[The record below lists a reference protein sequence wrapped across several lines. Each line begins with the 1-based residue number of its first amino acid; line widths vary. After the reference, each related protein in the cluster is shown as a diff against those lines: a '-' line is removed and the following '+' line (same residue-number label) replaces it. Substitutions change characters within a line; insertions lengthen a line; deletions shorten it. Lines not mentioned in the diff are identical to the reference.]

1 MQSSGY
7 RHLESFESMKIE
19 GAEKCSHKYPL
30 EIIWLVK
37 QHNKQCLGNSTAFG
51 KLKMAFTFCY
61 RAYRIYFT
69 FFNRVVTS

>member
-19 GAEKCSHKYPL
+19 GAEKCSHKYLL
-30 EIIWLVK
+30 EIIWLVE
-37 QHNKQCLGNSTAFG
+37 QHNKQYLGNSTAFG

-61 RAYRIYFT
+61 RDIGFT
-69 FFNRVVTS
+69 SLFFNRVVTS